1 MRQDEFIKLQNQI
14 MDVVTTEVSDKFHK
28 RSAGIPLKDCL
39 VESKLAMAV
48 YLLDDVE
55 AMSFNTAPKAALNIP
70 ATVKCSDLTI
80 TFNKLKSYVFKRR

>member
-1 MRQDEFIKLQNQI
+1 MRQDEFKKLQGQI
-14 MDVVTTEVSDKFHK
+14 MTKVADEVSAKFHR

-48 YLLDDVE
+48 YMLDDVE

-80 TFNKLKSYVFKRR
+80 TFNKLKSYVFKRH